1 MSHYFQKRSR
11 VIQLC
16 LVLSLLIG
24 YTIAP
29 NNRIEAAAT
38 AASKKPTATIAS
50 NVQAILYDAQLVT
63 QEQGKLAAFTVA
75 IQNDS
80 SSSLQLL
87 DYWAKIKSKSGK
99 TYPTKLKEADKTK
112 VTAPSKGTT
121 YLTYYASVDNQTKL
135 ADLSI
140 DLIKWDFS
148 SSNYESKLGT
158 LNASGT
164 GATASYGVR
173 EMLFGN
179 NKLKGQVKQYTL
191 YKDSQYGYLTVDYS
205 IENLSLSSVDLTPVN
220 YFAQIDGGSV
230 FAFDKNTSNIT
241 LKARE
246 TKMIT
251 LSVAIPLKNLS
262 SKFSLVL
269 STTEEQSKTNLP
281 IGVFDLPAL
290 KPTVAVKPNVTK
302 ALYLGGNTL
311 NITAGDSFVSLAANH
326 EQLSTQ
332 FVLENTGST
341 KLPLPALE
349 FYLKTKEGYLYPLT
363 RDSDAEVV
371 LLPKIKQSIQLSGQI
386 PSSSIL
392 KTSEIVV
399 FYKNG
404 GEDSKSSFLS
414 NFAVAVKTATGEQSS
429 AVAQYNG
436 YEVRQESIQRTPND
450 LTDLVVAEFTLK
462 NTTAQAK
469 SKLLLGGHFI
479 VDGVKI
485 DPSKSTIVVLDDV
498 TTVGPNQSYKVV
510 AYTEVP
516 YTQVI
521 SKIEFVMLETDAEK
535 KNEKQ
540 IHIFSVES
548 PTQAKEL
555 GSNEAYNITSLGKRA
570 EVRFVKS
577 ALYSGTSS
585 DFFYAEVEYTNK
597 ERRAINPAQLAGYIQ
612 NQNDSIID
620 LTFSE
625 YKEKVMPNGK
635 VVISAWTK
643 VPRNFEKETIS
654 FYFGESFKLAND
666 AGSAVVKPVFTDYA
680 IKEIAVQKNLKKIGF
695 MNNAL
700 DIRYVVA
707 TMHASDGYAIDSVKV
722 SFEYD
727 LVESED
733 ADRAFAEEH
742 KLIFEFVDND
752 YNDIAFTKE
761 LTLGKD
767 NNKDELVVGK
777 KLQKEFVFQNQ
788 LVTHK
793 NEYAKGFT
801 INIYDSFQGFKT
813 LIASQNMQWGT
824 VND

>member
-16 LVLSLLIG
+16 LVFTLLIG

-38 AASKKPTATIAS
+38 ATSKKPTATIAS
-50 NVQAILYDAQLVT
+50 NIQAILYDAQLVT
-63 QEQGKLAAFTVA
+63 QEQGKLASFTIA

-80 SSSLQLL
+80 SASLQLL

-121 YLTYYASVDNQTKL
+121 YLTYYASVDKDSKL

-148 SSNYESKLGT
+148 SANYERTLGT

-164 GATASYGVR
+164 GATASYGVK
-173 EMLFGN
+173 EMLFGA

-191 YKDSQYGYLTVDYS
+191 YQDSQYGYLTIDYS
-205 IENLSLSSVDLTPVN
+205 LENLSLSSVDLTSVN

-269 STTEEQSKTNLP
+269 STAEEQSKTNLP

-332 FVLENTGST
+332 FVLENTSST

-386 PSSSIL
+386 PNSGIL

-414 NFAVAVKTATGEQSS
+414 NFAVAVKTQTGEQSS
-429 AVAQYNG
+429 AVAQYSG

-450 LTDLVVAEFTLK
+450 LADLIVAEFTFK

-469 SKLLLGGHFI
+469 SKLLLSGHFI
-479 VDGVKI
+479 IDGVKV

-498 TTVGPNQSYKVV
+498 TTIGPGQSYKVV

-516 YTQVI
+516 YTQVT
-521 SKIEFVMLETDAEK
+521 SKIEFVMFETDKDK

-540 IHIFSVES
+540 IHVFYVDS
-548 PTQAKEL
+548 PTQAKQL
-555 GSNEAYNITSLGKRA
+555 GSNEAYQITSLGKRA
-570 EVRFVKS
+570 EVKFVKS
-577 ALYSGTSS
+577 ALYKGASS

-597 ERRAINPAQLAGYIQ
+597 ERRAINPAQLAGYVQ
-612 NQNDSIID
+612 NQTDSIIG

-625 YKEKVMPNGK
+625 FKEKVMPNGK
-635 VVISAWTK
+635 VVLSAWTK
-643 VPRNFEKETIS
+643 VPRNFEKDKIS
-654 FYFGESFKLAND
+654 FYFGEAFKLGND
-666 AGSAVVKPVFTDYA
+666 AGSAVIKPVFTDYVL
-680 IKEIAVQKNLKKIGF
+680 KEIEVAKNLKNIEF
-695 MNNAL
+695 MNNVL
-700 DIRYVVA
+700 DIKSTVA
-707 TMHASDGYAIDSVKV
+707 IVQASDGFAIDSVKL
-722 SFEYD
+722 SFNYD
-727 LVESED
+727 LTPNTDS
-733 ADRAFAEEH
+733 DRAYAEEH
-742 KLIFEFVDND
+742 KIIVEFVDND
-752 YNDIAFTKE
+752 YKQMTFSKE
-761 LTLGKD
+761 LSLGKD
-767 NNKDELVVGK
+767 NLKDELVVGK
-777 KLQKEFVFQNQ
+777 NLKKEFLFQNDI
-788 LVTHK
+788 VNHK
-793 NEYAKGFT
+793 NDYGKGYT
-801 INIYDSFQGFKT
+801 INVYDSFQGFKT
-813 LIASQNMQWGT
+813 LIASQNMQWGI
-824 VND
+824 VNE